1 MEKSIKI
8 KSINPIKIFGA
19 SDSFLKLVELEL
31 SVSIIYR
38 NDIIKLN
45 GKLENVDKAVKVLNE
60 MIEIL
65 NKKGSIDLAKIK
77 DLIIIIKS
85 ENVKNINYFSDS
97 KFNLSPGI
105 WGIGATEEILSKS
118 KSITF
123 NSNIC

>member
-8 KSINPIKIFGA
+8 KSINPIKIFGV

-65 NKKGSIDLAKIK
+65 KKKRLH
-77 DLIIIIKS
+77 
-85 ENVKNINYFSDS
+85 
-97 KFNLSPGI
+97 
-105 WGIGATEEILSKS
+105 
-118 KSITF
+118 
-123 NSNIC
+123 